1 MLHWI
6 KRSSK
11 SDQAHKVFKT
21 DGLEVLRHSLT
32 GISNPA
38 WANHLQQSPQL
49 LTSQPAIPAPAGA
62 NLLNCLENEKT
73 DSILYR
79 FSLHRP
85 PPPWK

>member
-1 MLHWI
+1 VGEP
-6 KRSSK
+6 SPAVAAAAN
-11 SDQAHKVFKT
+11 Q
-21 DGLEVLRHSLT
+21 LT
-32 GISNPA
+32 RY
-38 WANHLQQSPQL
+38 
-49 LTSQPAIPAPAGA
+49 PAPAGA